1 MITYPNAK
9 INIGLKVIEKRSDG
23 FHNLETFFFPIE
35 LTDILE
41 IVESSKTNLTIYGI
55 QLDGRQEDNLC
66 IKAYDLLATEF
77 NLPPVE
83 IHLFKRI
90 PPGAG
95 LGGGSSDAAHTLI
108 ALNKLFNLNLS
119 SETLALF
126 AAKLGSDCPFFI
138 YSGNLNTEEGEG
150 MFAEGRGEILTPFTV
165 PQLKGIKIMTEVP
178 PVFVSTA
185 QAYGGVTPH
194 KPQTYLKEL
203 LLKPIDQWKGAIA
216 NDFESS
222 VFKKHPLISGY
233 KQELYNNGAIY
244 ASMSGS
250 GSAVFGL
257 YSKTV

>member
-1 MITYPNAK
+1 MILYPNAK
-9 INIGLKVIEKRSDG
+9 INIGLKVIEKRPDG
-23 FHNLETFFFPIE
+23 FHNLETFFFPIG

-41 IVESSKTNLTIYGI
+41 IVESEKTTLTLYGI
-55 QLDGRQEDNLC
+55 CLEGRQEDNLC
-66 IKAYDLLATEF
+66 IKAYELLSKDF

-108 ALNKLFNLNLS
+108 ALNKLFCINLS
-119 SETLALF
+119 SETLAQYS
-126 AAKLGSDCPFFI
+126 ARLGSDCPFFV
-138 YSGNLNTEEGEG
+138 YSNGLNSEEGEG
-150 MFAEGRGEILTPFTV
+150 MLANGRGEILTPFKV
-165 PQLKGIKIMTEVP
+165 PQLKGLKIKTVVP

-185 QAYGGVTPH
+185 DAYRGVTPQI
-194 KPQTYLKEL
+194 PQYSLRDQLLMPVEGWKETVR
-203 LLKPIDQWKGAIA
+203 

-222 VFKKHPLISGY
+222 VFKKHPLIEEH
-233 KQELYNNGAIY
+233 KQDLYNKGAIY

-257 YSKTV
+257 FR